1 MVMPVK
7 KNLASAFLGNFKT
20 ESTMNPD
27 GVKHMITKRK
37 APRQNIQEDEVSKR
51 ARLGAFDHHADGME
65 SFVHD
70 FSVKSRDFRSA
81 DSTDAPLLQSTSA
94 SVKGTF
100 LRRLHDEDGVTVD
113 LVLRNESLVVY
124 KTYPTQDDMPCLIQL
139 QDEVRLFHRMKGA
152 CHTIQLLETFCNED
166 GDFVLVFPY
175 IEDVRPKGA
184 QEIQTYM
191 RQLVESLRFL
201 HDDMQV
207 AHRNIKRQNIM
218 FDGAQLTLIDME
230 DATHLRPGACYPRIG
245 NGRYSDA
252 LRRHP

>member
-1 MVMPVK
+1 
-7 KNLASAFLGNFKT
+7 
-20 ESTMNPD
+20 MNPD

-184 QEIQTYM
+184 QEIQVPDLFLKLD
-191 RQLVESLRFL
+191 LVADVSVLALAFACAQVGGLTSQSLKANQMDLPPKQDFPQ
-201 HDDMQV
+201 HV
-207 AHRNIKRQNIM
+207 E
-218 FDGAQLTLIDME
+218 GASLF
-230 DATHLRPGACYPRIG
+230 P
-245 NGRYSDA
+245 
-252 LRRHP
+252 